1 MPRLQSIQAANLGQ
15 VEARTSVTAFG
26 HADDHFQLVATIA
39 SRLDPSLA
47 SDEARACTSPKSSWK
62 ERRDA
67 LVGLGMRSGGELDVV
82 DVDALD
88 VGVEKEGERWA
99 DLQLREDRALF
110 LAELVLLAARTGWR
124 LVRPA
129 PTLKTSD
136 LLRSVGAE
144 YLNASAPDPLD
155 TLDDPLL
162 RVGLQAVAPE
172 VRGVASWLLG
182 ESLVDPPSLR
192 RLLEEEGEER
202 ATQLVIGVAY
212 DVLPRG
218 VRETALA
225 LAAIREEVPI
235 NVIIGPFD
243 QRDRPAIDLDARHVP
258 RRHVAKLLRCGFLQ
272 SRGLGENRVVRMPR
286 SVRQFLEPRA
296 WTRSATSAKKAHGI
310 MVGEAGDQVEAVVA
324 RHWHAVCAGD
334 TAAALETAKFY
345 VSDLRILAY
354 RLSKE
359 ERAYATAAD
368 LYQRVVDADDQDAY
382 AWEYLGYN
390 LARAAGRTQ
399 CSPPHRPRIEEAL
412 RRATDL
418 DPTNPLYRGR
428 LLGYLGRCGEDI
440 TDAFGKGISEFAGR
454 YRGPGVTWFAE
465 PVLRELGSGRAPKH
479 LGTIRGQWG
488 EFLGRYDRLRP
499 LLAS

>member
-15 VEARTSVTAFG
+15 VEARPSVTAFG

-47 SDEARACTSPKSSWK
+47 SDEARVCTSPRSSWN

-67 LVGLGMRSGGELDVV
+67 LVRLGMRSGGELDVI

-88 VGVEKEGERWA
+88 VGVAAGAERWA

-110 LAELVLLAARTGWR
+110 LAELVFLAARTGWR

-129 PTLKTSD
+129 PTPKTSD

-144 YLNASAPDPLD
+144 YVTVAAPDTLSA
-155 TLDDPLL
+155 LDDPLL

-172 VRGVASWLLG
+172 VRGVASWLLQG
-182 ESLVDPPSLR
+182 HRVDAPSLR
-192 RLLEEEGEER
+192 RLLEEEGDER
-202 ATQLVIGVAY
+202 ATQLVVGVAY
-212 DVLPRG
+212 DLLPRS
-218 VRETALA
+218 VRETALG

-235 NVIIGPFD
+235 NGVIGPFI
-243 QRDRPAIDLDARHVP
+243 QRDETAIDLDARGAPRKHVSQ
-258 RRHVAKLLRCGFLQ
+258 LLACGFLQ
-272 SRGLGENRVVRMPR
+272 SRRLGEHRVVRMPR

-296 WTRSATSAKKAHGI
+296 WTRSAAGAKKSHAL
-310 MVGEAGDQVEAVVA
+310 MVQETGDEVEAVVS

-334 TAAALETAKFY
+334 TVAALETAAFY

-359 ERAYATAAD
+359 EREYATAAD

-390 LARAAGRTQ
+390 LARAAGGTRCAPSQ
-399 CSPPHRPRIEEAL
+399 RPRIEGAL
-412 RRATDL
+412 RRATEL
-418 DPTNPLYRGR
+418 DPANPLYRGR
-428 LLGYLGRCGEDI
+428 LLGYLGRCGDDI
-440 TDAFGKGISEFAGR
+440 TEAFATGISEFAGR

-465 PVLRELGSGRAPKH
+465 PVLSELRTARAAAQ
-479 LGTIRGQWG
+479 LRTIREQWG
-488 EFLGRYDRLRP
+488 EVLGRYDRLRP
-499 LLAS
+499 FLAS